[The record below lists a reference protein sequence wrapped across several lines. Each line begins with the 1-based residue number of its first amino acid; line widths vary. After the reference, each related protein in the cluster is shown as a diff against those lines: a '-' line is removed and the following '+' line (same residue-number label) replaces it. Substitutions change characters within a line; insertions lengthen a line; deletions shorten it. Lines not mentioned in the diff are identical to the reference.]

1 MKKII
6 LTAIAVC
13 AFGFANA
20 QDMKFGVKGGLN
32 SASIAG
38 ATGTTA
44 KMTFHIGGLL
54 EYKASDKFAIQPELV
69 YSNQGC
75 KFDGGSLDLT
85 YINIPVMA
93 KYYVGETFN
102 IQAGPQIGLL
112 MSAKSAGVDVK
123 EGYNTTDFGLNLGAG
138 YDLNENMMLD
148 LRYNMGL
155 SAVNKDTS
163 EETGKNNVISVSF
176 GYKF

>member
-6 LTAIAVC
+6 LSAIAIC

-38 ATGTTA
+38 ATGSSSKT
-44 KMTFHIGGLL
+44 TFHIGGLL
-54 EYKASDKFAIQPELV
+54 EFKASDKFAIQPELV

-75 KFDGGSLDLT
+75 TYPGGGIDLT

-93 KYYVGETFN
+93 KYYVAETFN

-112 MSAKSAGVDVK
+112 MSAKLNGADYK
-123 EGYNTTDFGLNLGAG
+123 ELCNSTDFGLNLGAG

-148 LRYNMGL
+148 LRYNMGM
-155 SAVNKDTS
+155 SVINKDTAAG
-163 EETGKNNVISVSF
+163 TYKNNVISVSF

>member
-6 LTAIAVC
+6 LAAIAVG

-20 QDMKFGVKGGLN
+20 QDMKFGVKGGIN

-38 ATGTTA
+38 ATGTSA
-44 KMTFHIGGLL
+44 KTTFHIGGLL
-54 EYKASDKFAIQPELV
+54 EFKASDKFAIQPELV

-75 KFDGGSLDLT
+75 TYTGGSIDLT

-112 MSAKSAGVDVK
+112 MSAKEGGADVK
-123 EGYNTTDFGLNLGAG
+123 DGYNTTDFGLNLGAG

-148 LRYNMGL
+148 LRYNMGM
-155 SAVNKDTS
+155 SALNKDTTY
-163 EETGKNNVISVSF
+163 ETYKNNVISVSF